1 MTEDEA
7 EKYWRPARAKMPLGL
22 GDHKNSV
29 GQSRKLAKLL
39 GLDYP
44 TNQHYFNIPLT
55 PDLQLNQ
62 HYFNIP
68 ITPDLKLKLQMLA
81 GPHHETIIKIMELKK
96 TAAKQEF

>member
-55 PDLQLNQ
+55 PDLQL
-62 HYFNIP
+62 
-68 ITPDLKLKLQMLA
+68 KLQMLA